1 MADSAI
7 QGRDFTSVRF
17 YRRRL
22 LLAAV
27 ASVLLHLMFAGG
39 LVATRLGILT
49 HTAPDSEAGKN
60 VFDPKPAA
68 DFPLDVSKASSGKP
82 IHEKPLDVQLKS
94 NSAQTAAKTEPT
106 LKQDRSVSPQES
118 SEPAESTAASSMAL
132 PRTAAQR
139 DAALEKAAAL
149 ARQKSEGPKTTSASA
164 DTSAITP
171 AADTQSTPAVKPATA
186 QALPR
191 TAESVSAAT
200 AAPKEVALVT
210 QTAPRLDVPTIKS
223 VRPQSA
229 NTLAAA
235 DRAPARKDLAVPA
248 NPTLATA
255 DTISSKPVK
264 PLAEQV
270 PVVKLKPQQRLEPD
284 QQSQRRSK
292 LATTAKTSPASET
305 VEIADPTTAAA
316 TSDLQSLAQATLAQ
330 TRRAENQTASQSSD
344 RSVAMSVPKTVGRQK
359 VSSPNN
365 SAAPVEISTGG
376 AAAAAKATADASA
389 TASSAPAPAT
399 RGVNKAPA
407 AGGAKVLRGQT
418 AVGNE
423 AEPAES
429 TSGPTSAVGPQLAR
443 RPTSRPAAVEDVAV
457 GDPSGQSAGAPGRTF
472 NAVNEAASSAQ
483 ATSTAESLPNSQ
495 ALASSSDG
503 SPSTIAAA
511 SSALKPSSRV
521 PPRAQPRE
529 RLTLATKANSNP
541 ATDTAEVADPT
552 ATASTGD
559 VQSLASTTLAQT
571 RRAENQTASANSDR
585 GATIASPQTVDR
597 QAVSSQNTVPVN
609 ATPVEI
615 SGSGAAAAATAT
627 ASAGVSAAPQPAT
640 RVAKTAPTAGGA
652 TVLREPTAVG
662 SEAEASESMVEATA
676 AGAASGPQLT
686 GRSASRSAA
695 ADGVPVGDPSGE
707 STAAAPGRTF
717 NAASAAASSDQS
729 TSTADTLSN
738 SPATTS
744 SGDGTPSGVAP
755 ASATVKPGSRLA
767 RSAQPSIRLSISAES
782 AFGASGPSAEADE
795 ELSREAIA
803 GNSGTQPGL
812 TLGNS
817 RRGVEAPAT
826 VVESIALSR
835 VAIVVLPVE
844 GRAREIAKPFEK
856 RDQKKRVLSD
866 VDATVERGLDFLVR
880 AQQPD
885 GRWCLEK
892 FPGAGKNELPKL
904 QSDTAA
910 TGLALLSF
918 LGAGYDHFDGKH
930 RDTVRRGLEFLLSV
944 QKPDGDLFVPSDK
957 LSNSCAWLYSHGIAT
972 MALCEAVGMTGDPLV
987 RPAAEKA
994 CGFIATSQHPE
1005 LGGWRYTPRSDADL
1019 SVSGW
1024 MLVALRSGQLAGISI
1039 DPQVMDRVR
1048 KLLDTSTAPNAA
1060 ATSSGTPGSIVYLY
1074 NARKPDQ
1081 RPSQS
1086 SSLCMVA
1093 LGTLMRLH
1101 TGWSKTDPRV
1111 IESGRTLSV
1120 ALPSFGTKDQK
1131 ARDCYL
1137 WYYVSQVLVHTG
1149 GDTWQ
1154 KWYGTLYE
1162 QLSATQEST
1171 GVKAGSWDPLG
1182 ATPDRWGLFGGRLY
1196 VTTLHLLTL
1205 EVPYRHLPTYSLSDG
1220 EPAKGQ

>member
-7 QGRDFTSVRF
+7 QGRDYTSVRF

-49 HTAPDSEAGKN
+49 HTVPDSAAEKN

-94 NSAQTAAKTEPT
+94 NSAQTAAKTEPI

-132 PRTAAQR
+132 PRTAAER
-139 DAALEKAAAL
+139 DAALDKAAEL

-171 AADTQSTPAVKPATA
+171 AADTQSTPGVKPATA

-235 DRAPARKDLAVPA
+235 DQAPARKDLAVPA
-248 NPTLATA
+248 NLTHATA
-255 DTISSKPVK
+255 DTLSSKPVK
-264 PLAEQV
+264 PLAEQA

-292 LATTAKTSPASET
+292 LATTAKISPASET

-330 TRRAENQTASQSSD
+330 TRRAENQTASNSSD

-365 SAAPVEISTGG
+365 SAVPVEISTGG
-376 AAAAAKATADASA
+376 AAAAAQATADASA
-389 TASSAPAPAT
+389 TASIVPAPAI
-399 RGVNKAPA
+399 RGLKKAPA

-443 RPTSRPAAVEDVAV
+443 RPTSRPTAVEDTAV
-457 GDPSGQSAGAPGRTF
+457 GDPSGQSAAAPGRTF

-511 SSALKPSSRV
+511 SALKPSSRV

-541 ATDTAEVADPT
+541 ATDSQEVADPT
-552 ATASTGD
+552 ANASTGD

-571 RRAENQTASANSDR
+571 RRSENQTASANSDR
-585 GATIASPQTVDR
+585 GAPIASPQTVDR
-597 QAVSSQNTVPVN
+597 QAVSSQSTVAVD
-609 ATPVEI
+609 ATPVEV
-615 SGSGAAAAATAT
+615 SNRGAAAAATAT
-627 ASAGVSAAPQPAT
+627 ASAGASTAPQPAT

-662 SEAEASESMVEATA
+662 SEAEASESMLEATA

-686 GRSASRSAA
+686 GRSASRPEA
-695 ADGVPVGDPSGE
+695 ADGVLVGNPSGE

-717 NAASAAASSDQS
+717 NAASGAASSDQS
-729 TSTADTLSN
+729 TSTADALSN
-738 SPATTS
+738 SPATNS

-767 RSAQPSIRLSISAES
+767 RSVQPSIRLSINAES

-817 RRGVEAPAT
+817 RRGVEAPAI

-835 VAIVVLPVE
+835 VTIVVLPVE

-885 GRWCLEK
+885 GRWSLEK
-892 FPGAGKNELPKL
+892 FPGSGKNELPKL

-930 RDTVRRGLEFLLSV
+930 RDTVRRGLEFLLSI

-1086 SSLCMVA
+1086 SSLCMIA

-1120 ALPSFGTKDQK
+1120 ALPSFGSKDQK